1 MLVCAIERLY
11 NEIENVNG
19 TIEGVIGVAGEYGHS
34 TGAHLDPKW
43 TRLSTS
49 VSPNERKN
57 GLRLEMNGAKYKD
70 RKQKAVIDFI
80 CPQEKK
86 EERRDR
92 LSDPTA
98 LADDGKED
106 GDGDED
112 EEDPSADAEVD
123 DGQGGRLKF
132 LKYEDVE
139 KGKILNLEWTTTYA
153 CEDANA
159 DPVTKT
165 GHWGFFTWLIIMFG
179 SLPRRS
185 SPSLISAIF
194 ANLHISSLILG
205 AVAYLLFGSW
215 LNYNRYSARGW
226 DLLPHSEAIRDIP
239 YLLRDWMRRV
249 VNTIQGGGSRGG
261 YSAV

>member
-1 MLVCAIERLY
+1 MFLLLVCAIERLY

-34 TGAHLDPKW
+34 TGEHLDPKW

-57 GLRLEMNGAKYKD
+57 GLRLEMNGGKYKD

-98 LADDGKED
+98 LADDGKDD

-123 DGQGGRLKF
+123 DGQGGTLKF
-132 LKYEDVE
+132 LRYEDVE
-139 KGKILNLEWTTTYA
+139 KEKILNLEWTTTYA
-153 CEDANA
+153 CEDAKA

-179 SLPRRS
+179 SL
-185 SPSLISAIF
+185 LQAF
-194 ANLHISSLILG
+194 LTVTN
-205 AVAYLLFGSW
+205 FC
-215 LNYNRYSARGW
+215 YNC
-226 DLLPHSEAIRDIP
+226 
-239 YLLRDWMRRV
+239 
-249 VNTIQGGGSRGG
+249 
-261 YSAV
+261 